1 MDPDAT
7 TPVPPQAAAAPS
19 LAELAA
25 VLVGT
30 PLAIVGV
37 LAMLRLL

>member
-1 MDPDAT
+1 MDNNASSILLPAR
-7 TPVPPQAAAAPS
+7 QAAPS

-30 PLAIVGV
+30 PLAIAGLFAVV
-37 LAMLRLL
+37 RFL